1 MKKTCRKK
9 SSQSGSSMLETLI
22 ALIMLCLLFFGAM
35 QIFQWAFA
43 RMFCD
48 YSSFYAAKAFSLWY
62 AKRTIDKA
70 ARIAAIPIS
79 GPDENNLLKLERKDL
94 TNRLRLYMST
104 GNAGVNFPYW
114 DASGR
119 DPDLKVSYTL
129 IPDLTLIRT
138 EVTLK
143 NAPYISKGF
152 GDFLRITRKSVNPNG
167 ESRIID
173 HSHGWGQT
181 E

>member
-48 YSSFYAAKAFSLWY
+48 YSSFYAAKAFSLGY
-62 AKRTIDKA
+62 AYRTISKA
-70 ARIAAIPIS
+70 ARVAAIPIS
-79 GPDENNLLKLERKDL
+79 GPDKYGLLKLPRKEL

-104 GNAGVNFPYW
+104 GNAGVNFDYW
-114 DASGR
+114 DGSGK
-119 DPDLKVSYTL
+119 DPDLRVSYSEYPEL
-129 IPDLTLIRT
+129 KQIRT
-138 EVTLK
+138 KVTLH

-152 GDFLRITRKSVNPNG
+152 NNFLHITNKPVNPYGSTYMVN
-167 ESRIID
+167 
-173 HSHGWGQT
+173 HCAGWT